1 MAKNRK
7 KLLIVDGYNALRSGS
22 RYLHLRDNP
31 DYIDDVLNKSREA
44 LLNDTIAYM
53 GHDFEE
59 GIIVYDGGAN
69 ELSAGSDERIG
80 AVRVVFTPASV
91 SADKAIEKYAHDARA
106 RGWEVVVVTSDAGI
120 QDTVFGGGVD
130 RMSAEGFSR
139 EAEHMAREA
148 TLDAAPKVAEKRT
161 VAGRLDPATVE
172 ALRALRDSLSS
183 K

>member
-1 MAKNRK
+1 MATARK

-31 DYIDDVLNKSREA
+31 DYTDDVLNKSREA

-53 GHDFEE
+53 GHDFAE

-69 ELSAGSDERIG
+69 ELSEGSDERIG
-80 AVRVVFTPASV
+80 AVRVVFTPAGV
-91 SADKAIEKYAHDARA
+91 SADKTIEKFAHDARN

-139 EAEHMAREA
+139 EAEHMARESS
-148 TLDAAPKVAEKRT
+148 LDASPKVAEKRT
-161 VAGRLDPATVE
+161 IEGRLDPAVAE
-172 ALRALRDSLSS
+172 KLRKLRDSL
-183 K
+183 

>member
-1 MAKNRK
+1 MTKARK

-22 RYLHLRDNP
+22 RYVHLRDNP
-31 DYIDDVLNKSREA
+31 DYTDDVLNKSREA
-44 LLNDTIAYM
+44 LLNDTIAFM
-53 GHDFEE
+53 GHDFAE

-69 ELSAGSDERIG
+69 ELSEGSDERIG
-80 AVRVVFTPASV
+80 VVRVVFTPAGV
-91 SADKAIEKYAHDARA
+91 SADKVIEKFAHDARK

-148 TLDAAPKVAEKRT
+148 KLDASPKVADKRT
-161 VAGRLDPATVE
+161 LEGRIDPAVAE
-172 ALRALRDSLSS
+172 KLRKLRDSL
-183 K
+183 